1 MDEQRHHPTK
11 VPTSASVVHDG
22 ESVAE
27 TAAGKAAA
35 TSTAP
40 IATAATRE
48 RMAEPAMAKERGR
61 GTERRE
67 GAGSGGKGREEIWR
81 GARRVLVERVMKKGS
96 GPGGSSCPAR
106 PPLWAPRGGLPAT
119 GGTTRAE
126 AAGSPTPA
134 HAGRVGH
141 GGPAA
146 HSHSP
151 WAGEGAYEK
160 HPAARQPYPG
170 ATKHPR
176 LPACRCLR
184 GSPPAPPTL
193 TPPPHHTPF
202 PPRTLNPSPCAA
214 PPPPSIAAS
223 SPIPLPTHSRAVRLR
238 ISTPP
243 PPLKLSVPPA
253 VASTYLPRILTPPS
267 PFPARNPQPCSHPH
281 LHPLPPSGIRWRRSD
296 GRQHRVTGAAQ
307 CHGRRRYRMTGAPK
321 SPGGRGERLA
331 RRQHARGTRSPL
343 RLAVGV
349 AQCTNRPV
357 AKRTL

>member
-214 PPPPSIAAS
+214 PPPPQHRRILPHP
-223 SPIPLPTHSRAVRLR
+223 SPHTQPCCPSPHQHPPPPAQTIGPSRRCLYLPPPHPHPPLPLPRAQPATLLPPT
-238 ISTPP
+238 SSPP
-243 PPLKLSVPPA
+243 PPL
-253 VASTYLPRILTPPS
+253 R
-267 PFPARNPQPCSHPH
+267 HPM
-281 LHPLPPSGIRWRRSD
+281 
-296 GRQHRVTGAAQ
+296 AA
-307 CHGRRRYRMTGAPK
+307 
-321 SPGGRGERLA
+321 
-331 RRQHARGTRSPL
+331 
-343 RLAVGV
+343 
-349 AQCTNRPV
+349 
-357 AKRTL
+357 

>member
-214 PPPPSIAAS
+214 PPPPQHRRILPHPSPHTQPCCPSPHQHPPPPRSNYRSLPPLPLPTSPAS
-223 SPIPLPTHSRAVRLR
+223 SP
-238 ISTPP
+238 PP
-243 PPLKLSVPPA
+243 PPSPRATRNLAPTHIFTPSPPPA
-253 VASTYLPRILTPPS
+253 
-267 PFPARNPQPCSHPH
+267 
-281 LHPLPPSGIRWRRSD
+281 SD
-296 GRQHRVTGAAQ
+296 G
-307 CHGRRRYRMTGAPK
+307 
-321 SPGGRGERLA
+321 
-331 RRQHARGTRSPL
+331 
-343 RLAVGV
+343 GV
-349 AQCTNRPV
+349 AT
-357 AKRTL
+357 AGSTA